1 MTVSLL
7 SIEGND
13 CRVVEL
19 GQVAN
24 RTGGQVTM
32 VNPLTVTEEFGS
44 ILNNPV
50 IATDVV
56 SKIIVHHG
64 MYVVIAAENCT
75 LIVSCFEG
83 IRLSGNS
90 LLLYKGIFVMKTLKI
105 VLS

>member
-1 MTVSLL
+1 M
-7 SIEGND
+7 
-13 CRVVEL
+13 VEL

-56 SKIIVHHG
+56 SKIIVHHD
-64 MYVVIAAENCT
+64 MYVVIATENCT
-75 LIVSCFEG
+75 LIVSCLAL
-83 IRLSGNS
+83 ILLSSNS
-90 LLLYKGIFVMKTLKI
+90 ILLYIGIFVMKTLRT

>member
-7 SIEGND
+7 SIEGSD

-56 SKIIVHHG
+56 SKIIVHHD
-64 MYVVIAAENCT
+64 MYVVIATENCT
-75 LIVSCFEG
+75 LIVSCFSL
-83 IRLSGNS
+83 ILLSSNS
-90 LLLYKGIFVMKTLKI
+90 ILLYIGIFVMKTLRT

>member
-7 SIEGND
+7 SIEGSD

-56 SKIIVHHG
+56 SKIIVHHD
-64 MYVVIAAENCT
+64 MYVVIATENCT
-75 LIVSCFEG
+75 LIVSCFAL
-83 IRLSGNS
+83 ILLSSNS
-90 LLLYKGIFVMKTLKI
+90 ILLYIGIFVMKTLRT

>member
-7 SIEGND
+7 SIEGSD

-56 SKIIVHHG
+56 SKIIVHHD
-64 MYVVIAAENCT
+64 MYVVIATENCT
-75 LIVSCFEG
+75 LIVSCFAL
-83 IRLSGNS
+83 ILLSSNS
-90 LLLYKGIFVMKTLKI
+90 ILLYIGIFVTKTLRT